1 MPNKRKSQIILP
13 EEAYEDSVPRSL
25 YGNRSLEQVPIYDPC
40 GGEKVYGEEV
50 NSNCFIVLGND
61 RTTSKASGKGGQGF
75 TQCGKIDLIAGLNSV
90 TDPSSGKTNP
100 NPFNDAARIYLS
112 QKTNVDKN
120 FAITQGTETVT
131 SNNHSAVALKADHVR
146 VIARNHIK
154 LVTGAPR
161 TSAKAK
167 DSKGEELIAA
177 GKIDFLAGN
186 TSDSNMIMDTVG
198 PIQIKALQPLIKGD
212 NLEKMLFE
220 IINIMSDIQEQVF
233 ANKKAILELA
243 ASYQRHVHFQGFP
256 TGVPNLPS
264 PESIGIAACI
274 AACFT
279 ELPSAF
285 TIETNLAS
293 LSENYLNENFPLY
306 IKSKNVNTT

>member
-1 MPNKRKSQIILP
+1 MSKRNSQIILP
-13 EEAYEDSVPRSL
+13 EEAYKDSVPRGM

-61 RTTSKASGKGGQGF
+61 RNASKASGKGGQAF
-75 TQCGKIDLIAGLNSV
+75 TQCGKIDIIAGLNSGAE
-90 TDPSSGKTNP
+90 PESKKTNP
-100 NPFNDAARIYLS
+100 NFFNDAARIYLS
-112 QKTNVDKN
+112 QKSNVDN
-120 FAITQGTETVT
+120 YFALTQGTETVS
-131 SNNHSAVALKADHVR
+131 SNNHSAVAMKADHVR

-161 TSAKAK
+161 TKAPAR
-167 DSKGEELIAA
+167 DSKGEELASA
-177 GKIDFLAGN
+177 GKIDFIAGN
-186 TSDSNMIMDTVG
+186 SNESNMIMDSMG

-212 NLEKMLFE
+212 NLESMLFE
-220 IINIMSDIQEQVF
+220 MINIMSDIQEQVF
-233 ANKKAILELA
+233 ANKKAILELGIN
-243 ASYQRHVHFQGFP
+243 YQTHIHLQGFP
-256 TGVPNLPS
+256 PGVPTIPS
-264 PESIGIAACI
+264 PMAIGVASTIAN
-274 AACFT
+274 CFSD
-279 ELPSAF
+279 LPSAF